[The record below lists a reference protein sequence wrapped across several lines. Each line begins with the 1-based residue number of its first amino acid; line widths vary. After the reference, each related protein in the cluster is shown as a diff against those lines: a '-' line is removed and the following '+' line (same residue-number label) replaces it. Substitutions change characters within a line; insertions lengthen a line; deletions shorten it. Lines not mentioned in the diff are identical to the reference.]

1 NEDLAWHLQSGRH
14 TPGQS
19 TKKNAGTPPMTEPMK
34 LEWRKDQ
41 VPAELT
47 ELRTHLDKLPLPVR
61 EKLVPLCE
69 RVAHYTRL
77 QGKLVR
83 IAQDA
88 VDQLNLDIKYLLFD
102 LEATRRE
109 RNELRTLLDE
119 IEEENGEGE

>member
-1 NEDLAWHLQSGRH
+1 MDATHLGNR
-14 TPGQS
+14 P
-19 TKKNAGTPPMTEPMK
+19 KKRWNPPMTEPMK

-47 ELRTHLDKLPLPVR
+47 ELRTHLDKLPLTVR
-61 EKLVPLCE
+61 EKLIPLCE
-69 RVAHYTRL
+69 RVSHYTRL

-83 IAQDA
+83 VAQDA